1 VTYYVPG
8 LGEKDPDKTI
18 RSLMQVHE
26 KTATNEADI
35 AALQAAGYVVGPA
48 SATDLAL
55 ARFDLTT
62 GKLIQN
68 SEITLGDS
76 DGKLTR
82 TAGISLSG
90 TNTNDSAAAG
100 YVGQYIE
107 SNIPLASAVSLTSPN
122 ASNVTSISLTA
133 GDWDVT
139 GYVTYSPAATT
150 NFTLAFHSISE
161 TTGTQDSTT
170 GGAYNIYRFPAGNV
184 PVAGFNTAGVGPVR
198 KLLASTTTIYLVAQ
212 ATFTISTMA
221 AFGILRARRVR

>member
-8 LGEKDPDKTI
+8 LGEKDTDKII
-18 RSLMQVHE
+18 RSLMQAHE
-26 KTATNEADI
+26 KVADIEAD
-35 AALQAAGYVVGPA
+35 YVVGPA

-55 ARFDLTT
+55 VRFDAAT
-62 GKLIQN
+62 GKLVQN
-68 SEITLGDS
+68 SEITLGDT
-76 DGKLTR
+76 DGKMTR

-100 YVGQYIE
+100 YVGEYTE
-107 SNIPLASAVSLTSPN
+107 SSIAIGSAVSLTSGA

-133 GDWDVT
+133 GDWDVSAD
-139 GYVTYSPAATT
+139 VTYSPAATT
-150 NFTLAFHSISE
+150 NFTLAWHSISN
-161 TTGTQDSTT
+161 TSATQDSTT
-170 GGAYNIYRFPAGNV
+170 GAAYNIYRFPAGNV

-212 ATFTISTMA
+212 ATFTVDTLA

>member
-1 VTYYVPG
+1 MTYYVPG
-8 LGEKDPDKTI
+8 LGEKDTDKII
-18 RSLMQVHE
+18 RSLMQAHE
-26 KTATNEADI
+26 KVADIEAD
-35 AALQAAGYVVGPA
+35 YVAGPA

-55 ARFDLTT
+55 VRFDATT
-62 GKLIQN
+62 GKLVQN

-82 TAGISLSG
+82 TAGVSLSG

-100 YVGQYIE
+100 YVGEYIE
-107 SNIPLASAVSLTSPN
+107 SSIALASAVSLTSGA

-133 GDWDVT
+133 GDWDVSAD
-139 GYVTYSPAATT
+139 VTYSPAATT
-150 NFTLAFHSISE
+150 NFTLAWHSISN
-161 TTGTQDSTT
+161 TSATQDSTT

-198 KLLASTTTIYLVAQ
+198 KLLSGTTTVYLVAQ

>member
-8 LGEKDPDKTI
+8 LGEKDTDKII

-26 KTATNEADI
+26 KTATNETDI
-35 AALQAAGYVVGPA
+35 ATLQAAGYVVGPA

-100 YVGQYIE
+100 YVGEYTE
-107 SNIPLASAVSLTSPN
+107 SSIALASAVTLTSGA

-133 GDWDVT
+133 GDWDVSAD
-139 GYVTYSPAATT
+139 VTYSPDATT
-150 NFTLAFHSISE
+150 NFTLAWHSISN
-161 TTGTQDSTT
+161 TSATQDSTT

-184 PVAGFNTAGVGPVR
+184 PVAGFNTAGIGPVR
-198 KLLASTTTIYLVAQ
+198 KLLSGTTTIYLVAQ
-212 ATFTISTMA
+212 STFTIAAMK

>member
-1 VTYYVPG
+1 MTYYVPG
-8 LGEKDPDKTI
+8 LGEKDTDKII
-18 RSLMQVHE
+18 RSLMQAHE
-26 KTATNEADI
+26 KVADIEAD
-35 AALQAAGYVVGPA
+35 YVAGPA

-55 ARFDLTT
+55 VRFDATT
-62 GKLIQN
+62 GKLVQN

-82 TAGISLSG
+82 TAGVSLSG

-100 YVGQYIE
+100 YVGEYIE
-107 SNIPLASAVSLTSPN
+107 SSIALASAVSLTSGA

-133 GDWDVT
+133 GDWDVSAD
-139 GYVTYSPAATT
+139 VTYSPAATT
-150 NFTLAFHSISE
+150 NFTQAWHSISN
-161 TTGTQDSTT
+161 TSATQDSTT

-198 KLLASTTTIYLVAQ
+198 KLLSGTTTVYLVAQ